1 MKKDEIPQDPG
12 ALGKIAKELSYVVD
26 ENGNYT
32 TGFSTGWEIKMKALD
47 VAWENVEKR
56 IAEAKQKVLNGEA
69 SPLLYYM
76 ELKLMDVE
84 IVAGYTGFWKWQ
96 GKKHLKP
103 EVFKKLPDRKLEK
116 YAKLFEISKEQLSQV
131 S

>member
-1 MKKDEIPQDPG
+1 MKKNEIPQDPG

-26 ENGNYT
+26 DNGNYT

-76 ELKLMDVE
+76 ELKLMDAE
-84 IVAGYTGFWKWQ
+84 IVSGYTGFWKWQ
-96 GKKHLKP
+96 VKKHLNP
-103 EVFKKLPDRKLEK
+103 EVFRKLPGRKLEK
-116 YAKLFEISKEQLSQV
+116 YAKLFEVSKEQLLQIS
-131 S
+131 

>member
-56 IAEAKQKVLNGEA
+56 ITEAKQKVLNGEA

-96 GKKHLKP
+96 VKKHLKP
-103 EVFKKLPDRKLEK
+103 EVFKKLPNRKLEK
-116 YAKLFEISKEQLSQV
+116 YARLFEISKEQLSQV

>member
-96 GKKHLKP
+96 VKKHLKP